1 MDKEKLAN
9 LPHWEMSN
17 IYPGLESEKLA
28 MDRQKLD
35 DLMTDLETYV
45 AQQVISRTGRL
56 PENVSTAATVIAGFL
71 ERANLIGD
79 LYETLET
86 YLICRIS
93 TDSYDKRA
101 TKLQSQL
108 EPQKARLDEQK
119 TRFHG
124 WLGTLA
130 KEGSLLKEAIAL
142 NETTGS
148 HAFYLQEAA
157 AQSCYLMS
165 EAEESLASKLM
176 LSGALAWTRL
186 QGVIN
191 SQQKAP
197 IEIDGKIEETPLS
210 ILATYLREPDGDL
223 RERSYYAIKQAFSEV
238 GEPLAACLNGIKGSI
253 NVINAGRGREDAV
266 HSSLEQSRID
276 REILQTMLEA
286 MCEAFPLLRRY
297 LLAKA
302 RLLGKERLSPWDVG
316 APVGSADS
324 IYEWAEAQEF
334 IIGHF
339 DTYSPEMK
347 VLAERAFV
355 AGWIDAEPRD
365 GKSGG
370 GFCLRVPSVQ
380 ESRILINFDG
390 RMKEL
395 ATLAHELGHAYHNL
409 CLRGKSS
416 LQAALPMT
424 LAETASIFCETIIT
438 DAILAQAG
446 EIDEELAVLDAF
458 LNTASSLTLD
468 IYARYLFEKE
478 IFTRREEAELSAK
491 EFNELTTR
499 YYRETYGDSM
509 MEGELWPYLWAYLP
523 HYYISDLSF
532 YNYPYTFGLAERF
545 GIDLYQPAFWAGG
558 YEIVRKRVERF
569 EELVTLRVQT

>member
-1 MDKEKLAN
+1 
-9 LPHWEMSN
+9 
-17 IYPGLESEKLA
+17 
-28 MDRQKLD
+28 
-35 DLMTDLETYV
+35 
-45 AQQVISRTGRL
+45 
-56 PENVSTAATVIAGFL
+56 
-71 ERANLIGD
+71 
-79 LYETLET
+79 
-86 YLICRIS
+86 
-93 TDSYDKRA
+93 
-101 TKLQSQL
+101 
-108 EPQKARLDEQK
+108 
-119 TRFHG
+119 
-124 WLGTLA
+124 
-130 KEGSLLKEAIAL
+130 
-142 NETTGS
+142 
-148 HAFYLQEAA
+148 
-157 AQSCYLMS
+157 
-165 EAEESLASKLM
+165 M

-186 QGVIN
+186 QGVVN
-191 SQQKAP
+191 SQLKAP

-286 MCEAFPLLRRY
+286 MSEAFPMLRRY

-316 APVGSADS
+316 APVGSTDR

-334 IIGHF
+334 ILGHF

-355 AGWIDAEPRD
+355 AEWIDAEPRD

-370 GFCLRVPSVQ
+370 GFCLRAPSVQ

-390 RMKEL
+390 RMNEL
-395 ATLAHELGHAYHNL
+395 ATLAHELGHAYHIL

-416 LQAALPMT
+416 LQAAVPMT

-438 DAILAQAG
+438 EAILAQAG

-458 LNTASSLTLD
+458 LKTASVLTLD

-532 YNYPYTFGLAERF
+532 YNYPYTFGFLFSLGLYQIYEKREPGFHEKYDRLLADSASENAAELAERF

-569 EELVTLRVQT
+569 EELVTLRVQR